1 MARRPPQYWPEMF
14 RDLWG
19 GRWSRAERDP
29 LRAALGR
36 LEREVMEI
44 VWQNDAA
51 SVRDVRDRI
60 ARAVA
65 YTTVMTTLD
74 RLFKKGLLHR
84 ERDGRAFV
92 YRAALTRH
100 DMEAAIAAGLL
111 RELLDFD
118 PRRARPLLSNL
129 IETIGD
135 RDQALLDELED
146 LVRQKRRQLDQG

>member
-1 MARRPPQYWPEMF
+1 MFKRPW
-14 RDLWG
+14 
-19 GRWSRAERDP
+19 RALVYGLRDP
-29 LRAALGR
+29 GGQRDALAATLGR

-44 VWQNDAA
+44 VWQNDPV

-60 ARAVA
+60 RRAVA

-135 RDQALLDELED
+135 RDQALLDELEE
-146 LVRQKRRQLDQG
+146 LVRQKRRQLVQG

>member
-1 MARRPPQYWPEMF
+1 MFKRPWWA
-14 RDLWG
+14 LVSG
-19 GRWSRAERDP
+19 LRDP
-29 LRAALGR
+29 GGQRDALASTLGR

-44 VWQNDAA
+44 VWQNDPV

-60 ARAVA
+60 TRAVA

-135 RDQALLDELED
+135 RDQALLDELEE

>member
-1 MARRPPQYWPEMF
+1 MFKRPWRTLVYGLREPGSQ
-14 RDLWG
+14 RDAL
-19 GRWSRAERDP
+19 A
-29 LRAALGR
+29 AALGR

-44 VWQNDAA
+44 VWQNDLV
-51 SVRDVRDRI
+51 SVRDVRERI
-60 ARAVA
+60 TRSVA

-111 RELLDFD
+111 RELLEFD

-129 IETIGD
+129 IETIGN
-135 RDQALLDELED
+135 RDQGLLDELEE
-146 LVRQKRRQLDQG
+146 LMRQKRRQLDQG